1 MKEFFR
7 KELSEL
13 LDRFFGQNETKT
25 KAKERLRFILVHDR
39 SQLDPEKMDALRK
52 DLFEVLSKYVEM
64 SPGEMDIQFEKENDS
79 IALIA
84 NIPIQS
90 VKRH

>member
-25 KAKERLRFILVHDR
+25 KAKERLRLILVHDR
-39 SQLDPEKMDALRK
+39 SHLNPEKMDALRK

-64 SPGEMDIQFEKENDS
+64 SPEGMDIQFEKENDS